1 MFVPRPRPARITG
14 LLAATAVASVT
25 MTPASPALAVTGPG
39 VAAGQ
44 HPYAVQLN
52 IGDEA
57 NSRGCTGVLIDRSW
71 VLTAASCFAATPGS
85 TVPAGKPALAATAT
99 LSDGRV
105 LDITEIAPRDDR
117 DAALV
122 RLVTPADGITT
133 AKIAAS
139 APAAN
144 TDVTAVGFG
153 RTKTEW
159 VTDQL
164 HSGQFSV
171 NSTAATTLAVTGK
184 GTDAICKGD
193 TGGPL
198 LDSTGAVSAV
208 ASRSWQGGCLAT
220 PSTETRTGAIAA
232 RVDGLAGWIGQVTVP
247 RRGAV
252 NEAGGNDRIRWADFD
267 GDGKADYI
275 SVADNG
281 AVSVWLNRGGNPA
294 GANGWQP
301 LGAVATGLTTDRNRV
316 RFADFDGDAKADYFL
331 INTDGS
337 VEVYLNRGGD
347 GRGGWKHI
355 GKVALGVTND
365 PTKVRFADW
374 DGDGRSDYL
383 AFDNAGGVTAYLNRG
398 GDIPGGQGWPSPG
411 KITTGSTSDR
421 ARVRFADNDGDGK
434 ADYFLVK
441 PDGKVDLYLN
451 RGGDVVPNTGWNA
464 VGQIAT
470 GLTTDHT
477 KVQFVDF
484 DNDTH
489 ADYLLAGP
497 GGSASVYL
505 WNGGDKGNGWTNIG
519 TVASGT

>member
-1 MFVPRPRPARITG
+1 MPVPRPRPARITG
-14 LLAATAVASVT
+14 LLAVTAVASVT
-25 MTPASPALAVTGPG
+25 MTPVSPAIAVTGPG
-39 VAAGQ
+39 VTAGQ
-44 HPYAVQLN
+44 HPYAVQIGL
-52 IGDEA
+52 GDEV
-57 NSRGCTGVLIDRSW
+57 NSRGCTGVLVDRSW

-105 LDITEIAPRDDR
+105 LGITEIAPRDDR

-122 RLVTPADGITT
+122 RLAAPADGITT

-164 HSGQFSV
+164 HTGQFTV
-171 NSTAATTLAVTGK
+171 NATTAATLSVTGK

-198 LDSTGAVSAV
+198 LNAAGAVSAL
-208 ASRSWQGGCLAT
+208 ASRSWQGGCLGA

-232 RVDGLAGWIGQVTVP
+232 RVDGLGAWFGQVTVP

-252 NEAGGNDRIRWADFD
+252 NEAGGNERVRWADFD
-267 GDGKADYI
+267 GDGKPDYLT
-275 SVADNG
+275 VADSG

-294 GANGWQP
+294 GSFGWQP
-301 LGAVATGLTTDRNRV
+301 LGAVATGLTNDRNRV

-337 VEVYLNRGGD
+337 VDVYLNQGGD
-347 GRGGWKHI
+347 TRGGWKHI

-383 AFDNAGGVTAYLNRG
+383 VFDNTGGVTAHLNRG

-411 KITTGSTSDR
+411 KITTGSSSDR
-421 ARVRFADNDGDGK
+421 SRVRFADSDGDGK
-434 ADYFLVK
+434 ADYFLIK

-451 RGGDVVPNTGWNA
+451 RGGDVVPNTGWS
-464 VGQIAT
+464 VIGQIAT
-470 GLTTDHT
+470 GLTTDPT

-484 DNDTH
+484 NNDTH
-489 ADYLLAGP
+489 ADYMLAGT
-497 GGSASVYL
+497 GGSATVFA
-505 WNGGDKGNGWTNIG
+505 WNGGDKGNGWIDLGKVING
-519 TVASGT
+519 S